1 MLKHTISE
9 LKEALVCLEAGR
21 VTLPYPFAPHAPEG
35 EFRGK
40 PVLNTR
46 KCMSCGACGNACPA
60 RLISIT
66 DEAGVRTL
74 RFELG
79 RCTYCGNC
87 RDACPQEAITLS
99 QQFEL
104 STASTSDLEIRGEFH
119 LQVCR
124 RCGAPI
130 GTLRQV
136 GVIRE
141 RLGVVPELQIADS
154 GFLTLCPA
162 CRRASFLDNPALA
175 VEVTRE
181 RA

>member
-9 LKEALVCLEAGR
+9 LKEALVCLEAGQ
-21 VTLPYPFAPHAPEG
+21 VTLPYPFAPHPPEG

-66 DEAGVRTL
+66 DGGAIRTL

-87 RDACPQEAITLS
+87 RDACPQEAIELS
-99 QQFEL
+99 EHFEL
-104 STASTSDLEIRGEFH
+104 STASTNDLEIRGQFH

-124 RCGAPI
+124 RCGVPI

-136 GVIRE
+136 GVVRE
-141 RLGVVPELQIADS
+141 RLGAVPELRIAGSD
-154 GFLTLCPA
+154 FLSLCPG
-162 CRRASFLDNPALA
+162 CRRTSFLDNAALTE
-175 VEVTRE
+175 EVVRE
-181 RA
+181 RV